1 MAEGMLM
8 LCGCVKDGSSN
19 QVESLIV
26 VEEEAGNNPGRYL
39 GRRPTQEEV
48 ALAVA
53 RPGPA
58 KLETD

>member
-1 MAEGMLM
+1 V
-8 LCGCVKDGSSN
+8 CGCVKDGSSN

-26 VEEEAGNNPGRYL
+26 VEEGAGNNPGLYL

-48 ALAVA
+48 ALAVLV

-58 KLETD
+58 ILQTD